1 MANALPHKLEQVRD
15 YSSDAA
21 IALANAVGNQRS
33 NAGAVAN
40 LLSDL
45 GKVYDKDQMAKAAA
59 IQDSMV
65 ARGLDPDSITSALY
79 SMGFGD
85 KVIGSKELQD
95 RYLKSNQAYIA
106 KTSLDNT
113 LREQE
118 LKKDAL
124 ALAADLDSF
133 IRTAGTENAS
143 IWHERNKDRIAAN
156 PYAAKEVKD
165 YAKEANLSFTP
176 YTSPDTDNKLTPITD
191 SHVASAANMAR
202 ERLGQLAARGVD
214 TTLNPDESVKLSN
227 VDAWI
232 DDQAKIRGYN
242 GTVKYTDFRE
252 NMYKA
257 YNYLQGKHRDLPP
270 EVILQ
275 AMKMNMDNGGI
286 FANWFGLDQENIDT
300 DAALTWIDK
309 QGSDWY
315 KGINEAFKLK
325 KAMNYLEPAV
335 KDNTISTTSAAVKTR
350 EKNIRDMIS
359 KGILTAEEGRAALN
373 NYISKVETSRANIN
387 QAIKDILENAE
398 ANRKR

>member
-1 MANALPHKLEQVRD
+1 MPDQMPRQFAQIQDFSARAGERLLDILGKQPNN
-15 YSSDAA
+15 SDAIVDFINKA
-21 IALANAVGNQRS
+21 TRAYDS
-33 NAGAVAN
+33 NEMV
-40 LLSDL
+40 
-45 GKVYDKDQMAKAAA
+45 KAAA
-59 IQDSMV
+59 LQESMR
-65 ARGLDPDSITSALY
+65 AQGFNPDAIRSALAGA
-79 SMGFGD
+79 GFREGI
-85 KVIGSKELQD
+85 VGSEELQN
-95 RYLKSNQAYIA
+95 RYEKANQAQLA
-106 KTSLDNT
+106 KSTFDNT
-113 LREQE
+113 IREQE

-124 ALAADLDSF
+124 SIAADLDTF
-133 IRTAGTENAS
+133 TRTAGPENAS
-143 IWHERNKDRIAAN
+143 IWYERNKDRIAAN
-156 PYAAKEVKD
+156 PYAAKEIRD

-176 YTSPDTDNKLTPITD
+176 YTSPEKDNQLTPITD

-214 TTLNPDESVKLSN
+214 TTLNPDEAVKLSN